1 MNMKCFFGA
10 SLLALTLPLSLCA
23 QNSGKLFTESCD
35 SMSVLMKE
43 RSGVTCGFKVL
54 RHFESGKKLNI
65 RFSTELGDY
74 PWRKDEVEWFRKTF
88 GTILPAKYTGYSVG
102 NITVNGNPL
111 EDYIVTVPGN
121 DGSPAPASFR
131 RKDPK
136 DDGIFIRRVG
146 EQEYTMG
153 LTGRTV
159 ALWQS
164 HGRYYD
170 ESQDRWDWQ
179 RAPLFQTVEDMYT
192 QTYVLP
198 FLIPMLENAGAYVM
212 TPRERDIQTREVI
225 ADNDPAFTG
234 IRAEGVR
241 VEGRYSEKGSWSE
254 AGTGFAD
261 ASLTYSGIDNPF
273 AMGTARQAPCSSESS
288 HAVWDADFP
297 EKGEYAV
304 YISYKTLP
312 QSSPCARYSVRH
324 AGGTTDFIVNQ
335 KMGGGTWIYLG
346 TFEFE
351 GTGSVTLYS
360 EPPKGYVCP
369 EDACVTADAV
379 RFGGG
384 MGKIARGRADLPVSE
399 YSTSGMPSFC
409 EGAIYW
415 MQWAGADTSLLAVEE
430 GD

>member
-10 SLLALTLPLSLCA
+10 ALLALTLPLSLCA

-121 DGSPAPASFR
+121 DGSPAPAAFR

-146 EQEYTMG
+146 EQEYAMG

-170 ESQDRWDWQ
+170 ESRDRWDWQ

-225 ADNDPAFTG
+225 ADNDPAFT
-234 IRAEGVR
+234 
-241 VEGRYSEKGSWSE
+241 
-254 AGTGFAD
+254 
-261 ASLTYSGIDNPF
+261 
-273 AMGTARQAPCSSESS
+273 
-288 HAVWDADFP
+288 
-297 EKGEYAV
+297 
-304 YISYKTLP
+304 
-312 QSSPCARYSVRH
+312 
-324 AGGTTDFIVNQ
+324 
-335 KMGGGTWIYLG
+335 
-346 TFEFE
+346 
-351 GTGSVTLYS
+351 
-360 EPPKGYVCP
+360 
-369 EDACVTADAV
+369 
-379 RFGGG
+379 
-384 MGKIARGRADLPVSE
+384 
-399 YSTSGMPSFC
+399 
-409 EGAIYW
+409 
-415 MQWAGADTSLLAVEE
+415 
-430 GD
+430 

>member
-10 SLLALTLPLSLCA
+10 ALLALTLPLSLCA

-121 DGSPAPASFR
+121 DGSPAPAAFR

-146 EQEYTMG
+146 EQEYAMG

-164 HGRYYD
+164 HGRY
-170 ESQDRWDWQ
+170 
-179 RAPLFQTVEDMYT
+179 
-192 QTYVLP
+192 
-198 FLIPMLENAGAYVM
+198 
-212 TPRERDIQTREVI
+212 
-225 ADNDPAFTG
+225 
-234 IRAEGVR
+234 
-241 VEGRYSEKGSWSE
+241 
-254 AGTGFAD
+254 
-261 ASLTYSGIDNPF
+261 
-273 AMGTARQAPCSSESS
+273 
-288 HAVWDADFP
+288 
-297 EKGEYAV
+297 
-304 YISYKTLP
+304 
-312 QSSPCARYSVRH
+312 
-324 AGGTTDFIVNQ
+324 
-335 KMGGGTWIYLG
+335 
-346 TFEFE
+346 
-351 GTGSVTLYS
+351 
-360 EPPKGYVCP
+360 
-369 EDACVTADAV
+369 
-379 RFGGG
+379 
-384 MGKIARGRADLPVSE
+384 
-399 YSTSGMPSFC
+399 
-409 EGAIYW
+409 
-415 MQWAGADTSLLAVEE
+415 
-430 GD
+430 